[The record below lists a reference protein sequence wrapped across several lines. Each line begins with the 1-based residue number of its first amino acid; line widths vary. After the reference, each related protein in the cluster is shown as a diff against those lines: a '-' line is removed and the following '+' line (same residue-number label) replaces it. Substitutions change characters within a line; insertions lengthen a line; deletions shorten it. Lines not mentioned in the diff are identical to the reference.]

1 MIVDDSNKI
10 WQEIFDL
17 SENPPFLDISHLSI
31 PFSAL
36 EESKKP
42 QDIYVGDEKICFKER
57 HQDYK
62 KIFIQEF
69 FP

>member
-1 MIVDDSNKI
+1 MVVDDYNKI

-36 EESKKP
+36 DGFKKP
-42 QDIYVGDEKICFKER
+42 QDIYIGHEKICFKER
-57 HQDYK
+57 DQDYK

-69 FP
+69 LP

>member
-1 MIVDDSNKI
+1 MVVNNYNKI

-17 SENPPFLDISHLSI
+17 SENPPFLDISHLII

-36 EESKKP
+36 DDSKKP
-42 QDIYVGDEKICFKER
+42 LDIYVGQEKICFKER

-69 FP
+69 LP